1 MPTIAI
7 YTVIFNSYI
16 TLLYLFI
23 YINLSITYQSRH
35 LSRRYSD
42 SSESPYVL
50 WVNKERSPSLDSP
63 ALQKH
68 LSSVLQVGA
77 S

>member
-16 TLLYLFI
+16 TLFI
-23 YINLSITYQSRH
+23 YFNSSITYQSRH

-42 SSESPYVL
+42 SSELPYVL
-50 WVNKERSPSLDSP
+50 WVNKECSPSLDSP